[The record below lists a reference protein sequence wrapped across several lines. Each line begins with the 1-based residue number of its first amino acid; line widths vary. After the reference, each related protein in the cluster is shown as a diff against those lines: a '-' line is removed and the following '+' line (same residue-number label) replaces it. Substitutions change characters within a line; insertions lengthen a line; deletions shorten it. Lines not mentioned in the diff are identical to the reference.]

1 VRERALAPRR
11 RTALGALLRV
21 LWRGSPLRAAR
32 NGSRNPGAAAACR
45 GPGLRREAGPRRPDW
60 TETVLSALR
69 RPRLSRPRARAA
81 AGKAAETE
89 DFSQVPGA
97 HHSRAA
103 VNARRSPRRG
113 DGTRAAR
120 SLRRRH
126 RRRCVLES
134 GGRTI
139 WGPRAADPSPPP
151 RPASGAPA
159 SAPLFPPGLEAPG
172 SECRRESCLG
182 RGALETPSGSERS
195 PETSGGSARHRHP
208 PRHGEL
214 SRGGTAAPSEVRVAG
229 ARRAG
234 WLGVPSGPRASPVA
248 ARASLL
254 QSPTPPPTPLPPRRP
269 CPSSLGQCRCPRPLP
284 ARWARCCCPLPNFS
298 ANSRSGASEEAAA
311 LRVQTPTLL
320 AQEKAAE
327 AVCSLLGRRAGMGRE
342 MEGVCVCV
350 CVCTS
355 SIFWSSCGFTPFQPV
370 ALSSTPYI
378 WDLFKCFPTSGQVW
392 GPGWGVEEERKWRG
406 RLACL
411 GIGLKEVSSPNG

>member
-1 VRERALAPRR
+1 RALAPRR

-21 LWRGSPLRAAR
+21 LWRGSPLRATP
-32 NGSRNPGAAAACR
+32 NGSRNAGAAAACR

-139 WGPRAADPSPPP
+139 WGPRAADPSPPL

-195 PETSGGSARHRHP
+195 PETSSGSARHRHP

-214 SRGGTAAPSEVRVAG
+214 SRGGTAAPSELEHLSHVDIAG
-229 ARRAG
+229 PPIATRPSPSRGFRPPFGEQGAIPGAVTARG
-234 WLGVPSGPRASPVA
+234 TLCFQVTPVILMTSMPLGR
-248 ARASLL
+248 SLR
-254 QSPTPPPTPLPPRRP
+254 S
-269 CPSSLGQCRCPRPLP
+269 PSSR
-284 ARWARCCCPLPNFS
+284 
-298 ANSRSGASEEAAA
+298 
-311 LRVQTPTLL
+311 
-320 AQEKAAE
+320 
-327 AVCSLLGRRAGMGRE
+327 
-342 MEGVCVCV
+342 
-350 CVCTS
+350 
-355 SIFWSSCGFTPFQPV
+355 SSCM
-370 ALSSTPYI
+370 LSLKLA
-378 WDLFKCFPTSGQVW
+378 WTS
-392 GPGWGVEEERKWRG
+392 
-406 RLACL
+406 
-411 GIGLKEVSSPNG
+411 